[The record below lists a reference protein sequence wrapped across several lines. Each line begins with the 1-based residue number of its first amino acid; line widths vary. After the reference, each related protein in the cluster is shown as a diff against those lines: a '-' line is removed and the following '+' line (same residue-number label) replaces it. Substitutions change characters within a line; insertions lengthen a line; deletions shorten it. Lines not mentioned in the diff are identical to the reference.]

1 MVFEQG
7 GLAAAGRAD
16 QHQKAA
22 ALDREIDA
30 LQHLGGAEALDHPV
44 DLEKGHLG
52 LPQPLTAPAIRP
64 RTK

>member
-1 MVFEQG
+1 MVLSRV

-22 ALDREIDA
+22 PLDREIDA

-52 LPQPLTAPAIRP
+52 PLSP
-64 RTK
+64 